1 MTFKKKPGMTLVEVL
16 VAIVIG
22 VISAAAVFY
31 SYNIFNKSYQSVA
44 DKAKMNSSS
53 RKALSMILKDLRNA
67 GYCDINYNSS
77 CDRLIEKKDNRY
89 AEVKNYK
96 VNFYQYFRIGGTDYL
111 ALEYNT
117 SPTDRVEI
125 RYYLVAYDR
134 NNLKEANGRSTFY
147 LAREEIEN
155 PSINYTYRGQNYGLG
170 KRMNCQN
177 LKRQKECAPIMITPY
192 VSDFQV
198 VFKDENG
205 KELNDVCFNDCTL
218 QKAIDN
224 QKEVHTAEIYLTVRS
239 PNQIYKKDRTIIIT
253 NHDPGKKGL
262 KQTITDRYHRETF
275 YASAYLRNIVI
286 N

>member
-1 MTFKKKPGMTLVEVL
+1 MIPKKKLGMTLVEVL

-31 SYNIFNKSYQSVA
+31 SYNIFNKSYQSVV
-44 DKAKMNSSS
+44 DKAKMSSSS
-53 RKALSMILKDLRNA
+53 RNALSTILKDLRNA
-67 GYCDINYNSS
+67 GYCNINYNSS
-77 CDRLIEKKDNRY
+77 CDRRIEKKDNRY

-111 ALEYNT
+111 ALEYNI

-125 RYYLVAYDR
+125 RYYLIAYDR

-155 PSINYTYRGQNYGLG
+155 PSINYTYQGKNFGLG
-170 KRMNCQN
+170 KKMNCQN
-177 LKRQKECAPIMITPY
+177 LKRQKECAPIMITPF

-198 VFKDENG
+198 VFKDKNG
-205 KELNDVCFNDCTL
+205 KELNDVCFSCSSQTA
-218 QKAIDN
+218 KDN
-224 QKEVHTAEIYLTVRS
+224 QGEVHTAEIYLTVRS

-275 YASAYLRNIVI
+275 FASAYLRNIVI

>member
-22 VISAAAVFY
+22 VISAAAIFY
-31 SYNIFNKSYQSVA
+31 SYNIFNKSYQSVV
-44 DKAKMNSSS
+44 DKAKMSSSS
-53 RKALSMILKDLRNA
+53 RNALSTILKDLRNA
-67 GYCDINYNSS
+67 GYCDINYNNS

-111 ALEYNT
+111 ALEYNI

-125 RYYLVAYDR
+125 RYYLIAYDR
-134 NNLKEANGRSTFY
+134 SNLKEANGRSTFY
-147 LAREEIEN
+147 LAREVIEN
-155 PSINYTYRGQNYGLG
+155 PTTNPKRVYCKKYRNQTD
-170 KRMNCQN
+170 
-177 LKRQKECAPIMITPY
+177 CAPIMITPF

-198 VFKDENG
+198 VFKDKNG
-205 KELNDVCFNDCTL
+205 KELSDVCFNDCAL
-218 QKAIDN
+218 QIAIDN

-239 PNQIYKKDRTIIIT
+239 AHQIYSADKKVIIT

-262 KQTITDRYHRETF
+262 QQTITDRHHRETF

>member
-22 VISAAAVFY
+22 VISAAAIFY
-31 SYNIFNKSYQSVA
+31 SYNIFNKSYQSVV
-44 DKAKMNSSS
+44 DKAKMSSSS
-53 RKALSMILKDLRNA
+53 RNALSTILKDLRNA
-67 GYCDINYNSS
+67 GYCDINYNNS

-111 ALEYNT
+111 ALEYNI

-125 RYYLVAYDR
+125 RYYLIAYDR
-134 NNLKEANGRSTFY
+134 SNLKEANGRSTFY
-147 LAREEIEN
+147 LAREVIEN
-155 PSINYTYRGQNYGLG
+155 PTTNPKRVYCKKYRNQTD
-170 KRMNCQN
+170 
-177 LKRQKECAPIMITPY
+177 CAPIMITPF

-205 KELNDVCFNDCTL
+205 KELNDVCFNCSSQTA
-218 QKAIDN
+218 KDN
-224 QKEVHTAEIYLTVRS
+224 QKRVHTAEIYLTLRS

-275 YASAYLRNIVI
+275 FASAYLRNIVL

>member
-22 VISAAAVFY
+22 VISAAAIFY
-31 SYNIFNKSYQSVA
+31 SYNIFNKSYQSVV
-44 DKAKMNSSS
+44 DKAKMSSSS
-53 RKALSMILKDLRNA
+53 RNALSTILKDLRNA
-67 GYCDINYNSS
+67 GYCDINYNNS

-125 RYYLVAYDR
+125 RYYLIAYDR
-134 NNLKEANGRSTFY
+134 SNLKEANGRSTFY
-147 LAREEIEN
+147 LAREVIEN
-155 PSINYTYRGQNYGLG
+155 PTTNPKRVYCKKYRNQTD
-170 KRMNCQN
+170 
-177 LKRQKECAPIMITPY
+177 CAPIMITPF

-205 KELNDVCFNDCTL
+205 KELNDVCFNCPSQTAKDD
-218 QKAIDN
+218 QKR
-224 QKEVHTAEIYLTVRS
+224 VHTAEIYLTLRS
-239 PNQIYKKDRTIIIT
+239 PNQIYKKDRTVIIT
-253 NHDPGKKGL
+253 NHDPVKKGL
-262 KQTITDRYHRETF
+262 RQTITDRYHRETF
-275 YASAYLRNIVI
+275 FASAYLRNIVI

>member
-22 VISAAAVFY
+22 VISATAVFY
-31 SYNIFNKSYQSVA
+31 SYNIFNKSYQSVV
-44 DKAKMNSSS
+44 DKAKMSSSS
-53 RKALSMILKDLRNA
+53 RNALSTILKDLRNA
-67 GYCDINYNSS
+67 GYCDINYNDS
-77 CDRLIEKKDNRY
+77 CDRLIEKKDNKY

-96 VNFYQYFRIGGTDYL
+96 VNFYSYFRIGGTDYL
-111 ALEYNT
+111 ALEYNI

-125 RYYLVAYDR
+125 RYYLIAYDR

-155 PSINYTYRGQNYGLG
+155 PSINYTYQGKNYGLG

-177 LKRQKECAPIMITPY
+177 LKRQKECVPIMIAPF

-198 VFKDENG
+198 VFKDKNG
-205 KELNDVCFNDCTL
+205 KELSDVCFDCSSQTA
-218 QKAIDN
+218 KDN

>member
-1 MTFKKKPGMTLVEVL
+1 MFRKKLGMTLVEVL
-16 VAIVIG
+16 VALIIG
-22 VISAAAVFY
+22 TISVAAMFY
-31 SYNIFNKSYQSVA
+31 SYNIFNKSYQSVV

-53 RKALSMILKDLRNA
+53 RNAISTILKDLRNA
-67 GYCDINYNSS
+67 GYCNINYNSS
-77 CDRLIEKKDNRY
+77 CDRRIEKKDNRY

-96 VNFYQYFRIGGTDYL
+96 VNFYSYLRNGGTDYL
-111 ALEYNT
+111 ALEYNI

-155 PSINYTYRGQNYGLG
+155 PSINYTYRGKNYGLG
-170 KRMNCQN
+170 QKMNSQKN
-177 LKRQKECAPIMITPY
+177 LKKQQECAPIMITPF

-198 VFKDENG
+198 VFKDKNG
-205 KELNDVCFNDCTL
+205 KELNDVCFSCSSQTA
-218 QKAIDN
+218 KDN
-224 QKEVHTAEIYLTVRS
+224 QGEVHTAEIYLTVRS

-275 YASAYLRNIVI
+275 FASAYLRNIVI